1 MWIYAA
7 LLLAVGALW
16 NISIFPPYPWY
27 APFMY
32 TWLSILLSLALLN
45 ILVNTER
52 WPARVLR
59 YNPLRVLGVL
69 SYGLYAVHFA
79 AIQLLQP
86 LAQKA
91 SGFLGTAG
99 YVAAVLAASL
109 AMSVLL
115 HVCVE
120 RPFLR
125 LKARSRSS
133 GLPSES
139 GWTIVAI
146 GLVGSGVAGYCWWAL
161 LHAR

>member
-1 MWIYAA
+1 MAGAGIA
-7 LLLAVGALW
+7 LQ
-16 NISIFPPYPWY
+16 SIARSRGP
-27 APFMY
+27 
-32 TWLSILLSLALLN
+32 
-45 ILVNTER
+45 LV
-52 WPARVLR
+52 W
-59 YNPLRVLGVL
+59 
-69 SYGLYAVHFA
+69 LYAVHFA